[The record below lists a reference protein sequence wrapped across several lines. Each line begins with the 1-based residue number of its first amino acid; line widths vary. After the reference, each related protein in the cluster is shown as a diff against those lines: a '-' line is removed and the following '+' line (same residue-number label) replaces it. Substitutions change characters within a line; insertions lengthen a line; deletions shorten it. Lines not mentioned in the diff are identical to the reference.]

1 MDKKDNNSNKK
12 KIIIGIVVL
21 LVILV
26 VLLLILLRKPQYEVS
41 FDSNGGTIVASI
53 IVDKNGLAIK
63 PEDPTRENYIFAGW
77 YYNDEL
83 FDFSTPI
90 TGDIKLEARWVEIG
104 RVAGVALD
112 KNVLTLNVGDTVK
125 LNATVTPE
133 DASDKTIAW
142 ESSNPDVV
150 SVDADGNIKALKA
163 GKATITV
170 TTNDGEFTAKVE
182 ITVNEKA
189 EEAEKVEEEVDD
201 SSKEPVKPE
210 KEPSKEDS
218 ENKPNDDS
226 TEEKPNTPSE
236 ETIKVNGVSLNK
248 TNLNLYVNESA
259 KLTANI
265 KPNNASN
272 KKVTWVSSNPDVASV
287 DANGNVKALKEG
299 TATITVT
306 TDDGNKKAECTVTV
320 SKKPDNYV
328 VTFTAKPMEGT
339 GSLMQYTVSVTKNGA
354 SCNYYRIIY
363 NGRPIDRYP
372 SQKELSN
379 KNGTAQ
385 IMLTENGNPV
395 PATSVVFK

>member
-1 MDKKDNNSNKK
+1 MNKKDNNSNKK
-12 KIIIGIVVL
+12 KIAVGIAIL
-21 LVILV
+21 LILLV

-63 PEDPTRENYIFAGW
+63 PEDPTRENYVFAGW

-104 RVAGVALD
+104 RVAGVTLD
-112 KNVLTLNVGDTVK
+112 KNSLTLNVGDTVK

-133 DASDKTIAW
+133 DALDKTISWA
-142 ESSNPDVV
+142 SSNPDVV
-150 SVDADGNIKALKA
+150 SVDADGNIKALKE
-163 GKATITV
+163 GTATITV
-170 TTNDGEFTAKVE
+170 TTKDGEFTAKVE
-182 ITVNEKA
+182 ITVAK
-189 EEAEKVEEEVDD
+189 KVEEKEEVDD

-218 ENKPNDDS
+218 DSKPNDS
-226 TEEKPNTPSE
+226 IEEKPNTPSE
-236 ETIKVNGVSLNK
+236 ETIKVTGVSLNK
-248 TNLNLYVNESA
+248 INLNLYVNESA

-272 KKVTWVSSNPDVASV
+272 KKVTWVSSNPDIASV

-299 TATITVT
+299 TATITVKT
-306 TDDGNKKAECTVTV
+306 KDGNYTAYCTVTV
-320 SKKPDNYV
+320 SKKTDNYV

-339 GSLMQYTVSVTKNGA
+339 GSLMQYTVAVTKNGA
-354 SCNYYRIIY
+354 SCSYDKVIY
-363 NGRPIDRYP
+363 NGRPIDRCP
-372 SQKELSN
+372 SQQELSN

-385 IMLTENGNPV
+385 IILTDGSTV
-395 PATSVVFK
+395 TATSVIFK

>member
-1 MDKKDNNSNKK
+1 MDKKDNNSNKN
-12 KIIIGIVVL
+12 KITIGIVIL
-21 LVILV
+21 LIVLV
-26 VLLLILLRKPQYEVS
+26 VLLLILLLRKPQYEVS

-104 RVAGVALD
+104 KVAGVTLD
-112 KNVLTLNVGDTVK
+112 KNTLTLNIGDTVK

-133 DASDKTIAW
+133 DALDKTVVW

-150 SVDADGNIKALKA
+150 SVDADGNIKALKE
-163 GKATITV
+163 GTATITV
-170 TTNDGEFTAKVE
+170 TTKDGEFTAKVE
-182 ITVNEKA
+182 ITV
-189 EEAEKVEEEVDD
+189 AEKVEEKEEVDH
-201 SSKEPVKPE
+201 SGKEPVKPE

-218 ENKPNDDS
+218 DSKPNDS

-248 TNLNLYVNESA
+248 TNLNLYINERA

-272 KKVTWVSSNPDVASV
+272 KEVTWVSSNPDVASV
-287 DANGNVKALKEG
+287 DANGNIKALKEG
-299 TATITVT
+299 TVTITVT
-306 TDDGNKKAECTVTV
+306 TKDGNYTAKCEVTV

-339 GSLMQYTVSVTKNGA
+339 GSLMQYTVSVTKNGT
-354 SCNYYRIIY
+354 SCSYNKIIY
-363 NGRPIDRYP
+363 NGRPIDKYP
-372 SQKELSN
+372 SQQELSN

-385 IMLTENGNPV
+385 IILTDGNTV
-395 PATSVVFK
+395 TATSVIFK

>member
-1 MDKKDNNSNKK
+1 MSKKDNNSNKK

-26 VLLLILLRKPQYEVS
+26 VLLLILLRKPKYEVS

-53 IVDKNGLAIK
+53 IVNKNGLAIK
-63 PEDPTRENYIFAGW
+63 PEDPTRENYVFAGW

-104 RVAGVALD
+104 RVAGVTLD
-112 KNVLTLNVGDTVK
+112 KNSLTLSIGDTLK

-133 DASDKTIAW
+133 DALDKTISWA
-142 ESSNPDVV
+142 SSNPDVV
-150 SVDADGNIKALKA
+150 SVDANGNIKALKE
-163 GKATITV
+163 GTATVTV
-170 TTNDGEFTAKVE
+170 TTKDGEFTAKVE
-182 ITVNEKA
+182 ITV
-189 EEAEKVEEEVDD
+189 AEKVEEKEEVDD
-201 SSKEPVKPE
+201 SN

-218 ENKPNDDS
+218 SSKPNDS

-236 ETIKVNGVSLNK
+236 ETIKVDGVSLNK
-248 TNLNLYVNESA
+248 TNLNLYIDESA

-272 KKVTWVSSNPDVASV
+272 KEVTWVSSKPDVASV

-306 TDDGNKKAECTVTV
+306 TKDGNYTASCTVTV

-339 GSLMQYTVSVTKNGA
+339 GSLMQYTYTVTKNGS
-354 SCNYYRIIY
+354 SCSYDRVIY
-363 NGRPIDRYP
+363 NGTPLDVYP
-372 SQKELSN
+372 SEVELSD
-379 KNGTAQ
+379 KYGTAQ
-385 IMLTENGNPV
+385 ILLTDGNIV
-395 PATSVVFK
+395 TASSVIFK

>member
-218 ENKPNDDS
+218 ENKPNGDS

-272 KKVTWVSSNPDVASV
+272 KKVTWISSNPDVASV

-306 TDDGNKKAECTVTV
+306 TKDGNYAASCTVTV

-328 VTFTAKPMEGT
+328 VTFTAIPLYEG
-339 GSLMQYTVSVTKNGA
+339 GPVSQYSISVTKNGSSCDYSKIKYGEKYLGTYA
-354 SCNYYRIIY
+354 SAE
-363 NGRPIDRYP
+363 
-372 SQKELSN
+372 KLSD
-379 KNGTAQ
+379 KNATVILTLTDGTRV
-385 IMLTENGNPV
+385 T
-395 PATSVVFK
+395 PAVKFN